1 MLKARQL
8 PGRLSPGLRSQV
20 FMTAVFNDSATLP
33 TSPLPHSE
41 QLTVAVLGLGY
52 VGLPTSLALREAG
65 FPVIGVDISERR
77 LRDIRAG
84 EVDLLERDR
93 PRLADALAS
102 GHMALTADPA
112 ELVAADAVIIAVP
125 TPVDENLQ
133 PDLRAVRSACASAVA
148 HARAGQ
154 TLILTSTTYVGTTR
168 DLLVEPL
175 TERGFTV
182 GEDIHVA
189 FAPERI
195 NPGDALWEQAAV
207 PRVLGGVTD
216 ACTMAA
222 AQVLAATASK
232 LHVVSS
238 TEAAEFTK
246 LQENTFR
253 AVNLAFANEMAAAA
267 GFYGVDPVEIVGA
280 AATKPYGYLAH
291 YPGPGVG
298 GHCIPVDPYYLL
310 APLREAGVGA
320 PVTEQAMAAVAG
332 RPGLVADRAL
342 ALTAERGVTVTE
354 ARILLV
360 GVAYKPG
367 VEDHRE
373 SPALQIAARLAER
386 GAQVSY
392 HDPLIDSVAVAGAG
406 TLENVAAPDPAD
418 YDLVVVAV
426 VHPGHSYE
434 FLAAAEH
441 VLDATYKTP
450 GGKTRHSL

>member
-1 MLKARQL
+1 
-8 PGRLSPGLRSQV
+8 
-20 FMTAVFNDSATLP
+20 MTAVFNDSATLP
-33 TSPLPHSE
+33 FRAPAPADVP
-41 QLTVAVLGLGY
+41 TVAVLGLGY
-52 VGLPTSLALREAG
+52 VGLPTSLGLREGG

-77 LRDIRAG
+77 LEAIRSG
-84 EVDLLERDR
+84 RVDLLDRDR
-93 PRLADALAS
+93 PRLTEALAS
-102 GHMALTADPA
+102 GHMALTVDPA
-112 ELVAADAVIIAVP
+112 ALAAADAVIIAVP
-125 TPVDENLQ
+125 TPVDENHT
-133 PDLRAVRSACASAVA
+133 PDLRAVRSACASAVE

-168 DLLVEPL
+168 DLLVDPL

-207 PRVLGGVTD
+207 PRVLGGVTERC
-216 ACTMAA
+216 ATAA
-222 AQVLAATASK
+222 AAVLAATASK

-238 TEAAEFTK
+238 AETAEFTK

-267 GFYGVDPVEIVGA
+267 GFYGVDPVEVVGA

-310 APLREAGVGA
+310 SPLHEAGMRA
-320 PVTEQAMAAVAG
+320 PVTEQAMAAVAA
-332 RPGLVADRAL
+332 RPATVADRAL
-342 ALTAERGVTVTE
+342 ALTAERGIAADD
-354 ARILLV
+354 ARVLLV

-373 SPALQIAARLAER
+373 SPALEIAEHLAER

-392 HDPLIDSVAVAGAG
+392 HDPLIPSVAVGSVG
-406 TLENVAAPDPAD
+406 TLENVDAPDARD
-418 YDLVVVAV
+418 YDLAVVAV

-434 FLAAAEH
+434 FLADTEH

-450 GGKTRHSL
+450 GGHVRHAL

>member
-1 MLKARQL
+1 
-8 PGRLSPGLRSQV
+8 
-20 FMTAVFNDSATLP
+20 MTAVFTDTATLAP
-33 TSPLPHSE
+33 VPRLPGVP
-41 QLTVAVLGLGY
+41 TVAVLGMGY

-65 FPVIGVDISERR
+65 FPVLGVDISARR
-77 LRDIRAG
+77 LADIRSGA
-84 EVDLLERDR
+84 VDLLDRDR
-93 PRLADALAS
+93 PRLAEAMDS
-102 GHMALTADPA
+102 GLLELTAD
-112 ELVAADAVIIAVP
+112 AAALGEVDAVIIAVP
-125 TPVDENLQ
+125 TPVDHDLN
-133 PDLRAVRSACASAVA
+133 PDLRAVRSACASAVE
-148 HARAGQ
+148 HARDGQ

-175 TERGFTV
+175 QERGFTV

-207 PRVLGGVTD
+207 PRVLGGVTPE
-216 ACTMAA
+216 CTEAA
-222 AQVLAATASK
+222 ARVLAPTASQ
-232 LHVVSS
+232 LHRVSS
-238 TEAAEFTK
+238 VEAAEFTK

-267 GFYGVDPVEIVGA
+267 GHYGIDPVEVVDA

-310 APLREAGVGA
+310 TPLREAGVET
-320 PVTEQAMAAVAG
+320 PVVEHAMAAVDG
-332 RPGLVADRAL
+332 RPGHVADRAVEI
-342 ALTAERGVTVTE
+342 AGEDAH
-354 ARILLV
+354 ILLV

-373 SPALQIAARLAER
+373 SPALKIAGALTAR
-386 GAQVSY
+386 GARVSY
-392 HDPLIDSVAVAGAG
+392 HDPLIPALGGLRSV
-406 TLENVAAPDPAD
+406 ERPNPAD

-434 FLAAAEH
+434 FLADAEH

-450 GGKTRHSL
+450 GGKVRHAL

>member
-1 MLKARQL
+1 VPSDARNL
-8 PGRLSPGLRSQV
+8 DVEG
-20 FMTAVFNDSATLP
+20 MTAVFNDSATLP
-33 TSPLPHSE
+33 IPALPESE
-41 QLTVAVLGLGY
+41 RLTVAVLGLGY
-52 VGLPTSLALREAG
+52 VGLPTALALREAG
-65 FPVIGVDISERR
+65 FPVIGVDISNRR

-84 EVDLLERDR
+84 RVDLLDRDR
-93 PRLADALAS
+93 PRLDQSLAS
-102 GHMALTADPA
+102 GHLALTSDAA
-112 ELVAADAVIIAVP
+112 ALVAADAVIIAVP
-125 TPVDENLQ
+125 TPVDENLA
-133 PDLRAVRSACASAVA
+133 PDLRAVRSACASAVE

-175 TERGFTV
+175 AERGFTV

-216 ACTMAA
+216 ACAFAA

-238 TEAAEFTK
+238 VETAEFTK

-310 APLREAGVGA
+310 APLHEAGMSA

-332 RPGLVADRAL
+332 RPAHVAGRAL
-342 ALTAERGVTVTE
+342 ELMAERGLADTE

-373 SPALQIAARLAER
+373 SPALQIAAALGER
-386 GAQVSY
+386 GARVSY
-392 HDPLIDSVAVAGAG
+392 HDPLIASVAVAGAG
-406 TLENVAAPDPAD
+406 TLESVAAPDAAD

-434 FLAAAEH
+434 FLNEAEH
-441 VLDATYKTP
+441 LLDATYKTP
-450 GGKTRHSL
+450 GGKIRHSL